1 MPYSVTNPP
10 IVLAQGGGGA
20 SPSLWYYASEDV
32 HTDVDAAGYFTNGY
46 ELGMRVGD
54 IVIVSKTTATIGTT
68 IHYVTA
74 STVGGAATIA
84 PAILA

>member
-10 IVLAQGGGGA
+10 IAIAQGGGGA
-20 SPSLWYYASEDV
+20 SSTLWYYASEDA
-32 HTDVDAAGYFTNGY
+32 HTDVDAAGYFTNGH

-54 IVIVSKTTATIGTT
+54 GVIVVKTTATVGATT
-68 IHYVTA
+68 HAV
-74 STVGGAATIA
+74 SSVTVGGSATIA